1 MIGFALTAVLY
12 VVPFV
17 LILTI
22 VVTIHELGHFLAGK
36 TFGVAIDR
44 FAIGFGKALWSRTD
58 RSGVE
63 WRLGWIPLGGYVK
76 FTGDSNDAS
85 VPDAEDLEGLRKQ
98 IEEQLGPEA
107 VKTFYHFKPI
117 WQRAVIA
124 AAGPIANFVLA
135 VVAFT
140 ALLLIAGEQIAP
152 AKVESVVPGTVAAQA
167 GFQAGDTIQ
176 RINGH
181 RIHDFGDVIGAV
193 TMRAGEPMVFQ
204 VLRNSNILDL
214 NVTPKRVAMKDEVTG
229 FTTTIGQIGLVAQA
243 SYHKTYG
250 PVEAVGRSFG
260 MMEDRLESTFTYLRR
275 IVTGRESGDQL
286 SGVVGMTYMTG
297 KVITNAVHT
306 EPSLQLQLA
315 QAGVDMLLLLGMI
328 SVGIGF
334 VNLLPIPVLDGG
346 HLLFYGYEAIA
357 RRPAGP
363 RLQAASYRV
372 GLALVLCLMLFAT
385 WNDLQRL
392 QTFKFLGGLF
402 S

>member
-1 MIGFALTAVLY
+1 M
-12 VVPFV
+12 
-17 LILTI
+17 
-22 VVTIHELGHFLAGK
+22 
-36 TFGVAIDR
+36 
-44 FAIGFGKALWSRTD
+44 
-58 RSGVE
+58 
-63 WRLGWIPLGGYVK
+63 GGYVK

-85 VPDAEDLEGLRKQ
+85 VPDAEDLEGLRRQ

-124 AAGPIANFVLA
+124 AAGPAANFLLA

-140 ALLLIAGEQIAP
+140 ALLLVAGEQIAP
-152 AKVESVVPGTVAAQA
+152 PKVESVVPGTVAAQA

-181 RIHDFGDVIGAV
+181 RIHDFGDVVGAV
-193 TMRAGEPMVFQ
+193 TMRAGESMVFE
-204 VLRNSNILDL
+204 VLRNSDTIDL

-229 FTTTIGQIGLVAQA
+229 FTSTIGQIGLVAQP

-260 MMEDRLESTFTYLRR
+260 MMVDRVTSTVTYLRR

-297 KVITNAVHT
+297 KVIANAVHT
-306 EPSLQLQLA
+306 EPSLGLQLA
-315 QAGVDMLLLLGMI
+315 QAGIDWILLLGMI

-346 HLLFYGYEAIA
+346 HLVFYGYEAIA

-363 RLQAASYRV
+363 RLQSPQAI
-372 GLALVLCLMLFAT
+372 G
-385 WNDLQRL
+385 
-392 QTFKFLGGLF
+392 
-402 S
+402 